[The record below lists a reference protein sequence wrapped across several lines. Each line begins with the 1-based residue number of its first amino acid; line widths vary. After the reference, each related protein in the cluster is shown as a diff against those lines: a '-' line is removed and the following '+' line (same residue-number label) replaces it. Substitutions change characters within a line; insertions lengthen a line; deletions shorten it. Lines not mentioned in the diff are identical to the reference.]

1 MAFKGLE
8 IPSYY
13 LKNTKYHREYRT
25 EIFPEVW
32 YAFYPIVCWG
42 FLDFLFLCKGNSI
55 VGMRLLW
62 GWGGWLYFW
71 GRWRKTKS
79 RLGHLWWAIAIRF
92 LSPLIKIMDD
102 QTQFINVIF
111 DPNFTSFEQDLAT
124 MSLDKMM
131 SITYSEDV
139 LQKNFTVII
148 NTLKQLHK
156 GMVLINGNV

>member
-1 MAFKGLE
+1 
-8 IPSYY
+8 
-13 LKNTKYHREYRT
+13 
-25 EIFPEVW
+25 
-32 YAFYPIVCWG
+32 
-42 FLDFLFLCKGNSI
+42 
-55 VGMRLLW
+55 
-62 GWGGWLYFW
+62 
-71 GRWRKTKS
+71 
-79 RLGHLWWAIAIRF
+79 
-92 LSPLIKIMDD
+92 MDD